1 MANVTIT
8 LGAPS
13 LTGKDC
19 VNLVTQA
26 FGSSSYP
33 LSATVKNLM
42 PSPKHFAQA
51 NGFYVGHVADKTH
64 CEATA
69 KFESFDDIKD
79 FASQVCQISE
89 LNGYE
94 TALSITAD
102 GTEIEDEETLNTV
115 GLAKV
120 GQAAVGASTKSS
132 AKARTKAAQ
141 TVKEE

>member
-13 LTGKDC
+13 LAGKDC
-19 VNLVTQA
+19 IELVTQA
-26 FGSSSYP
+26 FESSSYP

-42 PSPKHFAQA
+42 PSPKHFVQG
-51 NGFYVGHVADKTH
+51 NGFFIGHVADLTNA
-64 CEATA
+64 EATVS
-69 KFESFDDIKD
+69 FESFEELKA

-120 GQAAVGASTKSS
+120 GQAAVGASAKSS
-132 AKARTKAAQ
+132 AKTRTKAAKS
-141 TVKEE
+141 VKEE